1 MEQYDFT
8 TQPSI
13 LIQGAME
20 SETEYMIGQL
30 EDADCVTL
38 GIYKYEK
45 LGIDYPLKD
54 VNPPTAERIENAK
67 KILSKKVF

>member
-1 MEQYDFT
+1 MLKIFLAFSIRSAVGDFLQT
-8 TQPSI
+8 LDNVERIDVLP
-13 LIQGAME
+13 
-20 SETEYMIGQL
+20 YH
-30 EDADCVTL
+30 TL

-67 KILSKKVF
+67 KIFSSFSKI